1 MNRVK
6 IIIVICVIGAAVMA
20 AAGLVL
26 SGVIPLSNRQDSA
39 RPPCEQL
46 LHKDAVVA
54 AMAQH
59 KDLVSRI
66 QSVGSGVKVDVGTPC
81 KGQPDRALVS
91 ISYTTDAEQ
100 KGVDAILRDD
110 GFGVP
115 AELVKD

>member
-6 IIIVICVIGAAVMA
+6 IIVICVVGAAVLA
-20 AAGLVL
+20 AVGLV

-46 LHKDAVVA
+46 LNKDAVVA

-59 KDLVSRI
+59 EDLVSRI
-66 QSVGSGVKVDVGTPC
+66 QGVGSEVKVDVGTPC

-91 ISYTTDAEQ
+91 ISYTTEAEQ
-100 KGVDAILRDD
+100 KGVDAILRND